1 MFILTK
7 YLRKYPEFNI
17 CKNSSALAAQ
27 WKAKVEVMQLFSVGS
42 TTFLLLEQLLI
53 GST

>member
-1 MFILTK
+1 MK
-7 YLRKYPEFNI
+7 YQKFNV

-27 WKAKVEVMQLFSVGS
+27 WKAKVKVVQLFSVGS
-42 TTFLLLEQLLI
+42 TAFLLLEQFLI